1 MKKLYLL
8 SFAFILCFSLSST
21 AQKVGLVLSGG
32 GAKGVAHIGV
42 IKALEENGIPIDY
55 IAGTSMGAIVGSM
68 YAMGL
73 TPEEMLNIIKSDD
86 FRFWLT
92 GQNEPEYVFYFRNGN
107 VKPTFMEISFR
118 FNPHDTVRVKSN
130 VLPTHIV
137 PTHQLNYAFMALFS
151 QATAAS
157 EQNFDRLFVPFRCVA
172 SDIEEKVPVVFS
184 KGSLGDAVRAS
195 MTFPLVFKPIV
206 IDNKLLFDGGIYN
219 NFPVD
224 VMRNDFNP
232 DIMIG
237 SVVAK
242 NPQKPTED
250 NLLLQIEN
258 MVMSQTDY
266 VIPKE
271 EGFMLRFDLKNFN
284 MFDFT
289 KADQL
294 YQMGYDSTLQKIE
307 EIKSAISRRISEEE
321 LNKNRQDFRDK
332 FPELKFQNVYIE
344 GIDSLQKL
352 YVEREFHTGNEVFD
366 LKSFKKSYFN
376 LLSDNQISEI
386 TPAAV
391 YNKTSG
397 LFDLHLKVK
406 TEDHLKVMMGA
417 DISSMASNQAYIGL
431 SYQNLKEYAQT
442 TYVDAQFGR
451 MYNALGV
458 GVRMDAAAKTDFY
471 VKFGFVTHKFDYFDG
486 ISLFYNDNRV
496 SYFNQQ
502 ETYGKL
508 SIGFPLTK
516 KGRIEFGLGGGYL
529 ADHYFQNKSLITSG
543 VKNDKSSYSL
553 GSVFVDAESNTLNR
567 PNYPTGGSY
576 YAASLRLTGG
586 NHNEYLNYPVVRELE
601 GQELWLQFLGKYDR
615 YINLS
620 KNVTLGTYGELAI
633 SNRKLLPNYT
643 ATMIQSPAFRPTLH
657 STTIFNE
664 GYNANQYAAFGL
676 KPIYSFNNQLHFRTE
691 AYCFVPYKTIYRLPD
706 ESAAYSKPFSDV
718 EFISE
723 AAMVLSFKKATLSA
737 FVNYYSAGS
746 NHWNVGFNI
755 GVLLFNKKFL
765 Q

>member
-1 MKKLYLL
+1 MKKRYLL
-8 SFAFILCFSLSST
+8 LFLLLLFYSLSST

-32 GAKGVAHIGV
+32 GAKGITHIGV

-55 IAGTSMGAIVGSM
+55 VAGTSMGAIVGSM

-73 TPEEMLNIIKSDD
+73 TPEEMMKIIKSDD
-86 FRFWLT
+86 FKYWLT
-92 GQNEPEYVFYFRNGN
+92 GQDEPEYVAYFRNGDQ
-107 VKPTFMEISFR
+107 KPEFMGVSFR
-118 FNPHDTVRVKSN
+118 FNPHDTVKVKSN
-130 VLPTHIV
+130 ILPTHIV
-137 PTHQLNYAFMALFS
+137 PTHQLNYAFLALFS
-151 QATAAS
+151 QATAIS
-157 EQNFDRLFVPFRCVA
+157 DKNFDRLFVPFRCVA
-172 SDIEEKVPVVFS
+172 SDISEKVPVVFN

-206 IDNKLLFDGGIYN
+206 IDDRLLFDGGIYN

-224 VMRNDFNP
+224 VMRKDFSP

-242 NPQKPTED
+242 NPEKPTED
-250 NLLLQIEN
+250 NLILQIEN

-271 EGFMLRFDLKNFN
+271 EGFMFRFDLRNFN
-284 MFDFT
+284 MFDFA

-294 YQMGYDSTLQKIE
+294 YQMGYDSALQKIE
-307 EIKSAISRRISEEE
+307 LIKSAISRRISEEE
-321 LNKNRQDFRDK
+321 LNKKRQDFRNE
-332 FPELKFQNVYIE
+332 FPELKFQKVYID

-366 LKSFKKSYFN
+366 LNSFKKSYFN

-386 TPAAV
+386 TPIAV

-397 LFDLHLKVK
+397 FFDLHLKVK
-406 TEDHLKVMMGA
+406 TEDHLKVTMGA
-417 DISSMASNQAYIGL
+417 NISSMASNQAYIGF

-442 TYVDAQFGR
+442 AYLDAQFGR
-451 MYNALGV
+451 MYNALGL

-471 VKFGFVTHKFDYFDG
+471 VKFGFVTHKFDYFEG
-486 ISLFYNDNRV
+486 SSLFYNDNRI

-529 ADHYFQNKSLITSG
+529 TDHYFQNKSLITSG
-543 VKNDKSSYSL
+543 VKNDQSNYLL
-553 GSVFVDAESNTLNR
+553 GSVFINAESNTLNR
-567 PNYPTGGSY
+567 PNYATSGSY
-576 YAASLRLTGG
+576 YAASLQLAGG
-586 NHNEYLNYPVVRELE
+586 NHNEQLYYPTERKLE

-615 YINLS
+615 YVTLS
-620 KNVTLGTYGELAI
+620 KKVSLGTYGELAI

-643 ATMIQSPAFRPTLH
+643 ATVIQAPAFRPTLH

-664 GYNANQYAAFGL
+664 GYSANQYAAFGL
-676 KPIYSFNNQLHFRTE
+676 KPIYNFSDQLHFRTE
-691 AYCFVPYKTIYRLPD
+691 AYCFVPYKTIYRLSD
-706 ESAAYSKPFSDV
+706 ESAAYSKSFSNI

-723 AAMVLSFKKATLSA
+723 AAVVLSFRKATLSA
-737 FVNYYSAGS
+737 FLNYYSAGAS
-746 NHWNVGFNI
+746 HWNVGFNVGI
-755 GVLLFNKKFL
+755 LLFNKKFL